1 MHYTGDSIVNKITSI
16 LRSLLMAA
24 AFLASGCDRTANA
37 PATPAAQP
45 GNETASE
52 MPTAATPAQPMELG
66 VEELQKIFTVLNP
79 VQKAEFIKNPDAFA
93 GFVNQESQALSLSA
107 AARANKIHE
116 DPNVIYIMGR
126 MSENVLREAY
136 LERLMLEKIPA
147 DFPRKEQVQEFYE
160 QNRDQFMVEDR
171 IHVWQIFLKV
181 ANAADK
187 EEVARQKDLATKI
200 LGDIRAGKTEFGAA
214 AQQYSNHEPSRI
226 NAGYMGVLKFSE
238 MKPGV
243 SEVVRNLEMDAVSDP
258 FTTDEG
264 VHVIKRGLLVP
275 KQELPL
281 DRIEP
286 QVRELL
292 VKQAKAQLRQT
303 VLNKAAETYP
313 VTKDDQAIES
323 WRRQLMEI
331 SNKN

>member
-200 LGDIRAGKTEFGAA
+200 LGDIRAGKTRALENGSPVAGHLVQETVHASPLQTIETAVGAA
-214 AQQYSNHEPSRI
+214 HKVKGQRSRQ
-226 NAGYMGVLKFSE
+226 K
-238 MKPGV
+238 
-243 SEVVRNLEMDAVSDP
+243 
-258 FTTDEG
+258 
-264 VHVIKRGLLVP
+264 
-275 KQELPL
+275 
-281 DRIEP
+281 
-286 QVRELL
+286 
-292 VKQAKAQLRQT
+292 
-303 VLNKAAETYP
+303 
-313 VTKDDQAIES
+313 TKGRSHTGTE
-323 WRRQLMEI
+323 R
-331 SNKN
+331 

>member
-1 MHYTGDSIVNKITSI
+1 
-16 LRSLLMAA
+16 
-24 AFLASGCDRTANA
+24 
-37 PATPAAQP
+37 
-45 GNETASE
+45 
-52 MPTAATPAQPMELG
+52 MELG